1 LAMVQVISEL
11 GQLYFNGT
19 VAQFHNERRAFKF

>member
-1 LAMVQVISEL
+1 MVQVISEL
-11 GQLYFNGT
+11 VRFYVNDT